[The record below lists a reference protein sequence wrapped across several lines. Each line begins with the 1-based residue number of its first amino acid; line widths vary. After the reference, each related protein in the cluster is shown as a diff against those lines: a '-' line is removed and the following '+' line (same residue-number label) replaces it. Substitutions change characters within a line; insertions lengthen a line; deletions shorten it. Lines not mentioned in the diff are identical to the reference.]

1 MASYNY
7 KSPFDFSDEY
17 GGDPIMRKYGQYGD
31 VGVGDI
37 QSAQAAT
44 GAAAAR
50 RQLAEANLSVA
61 QADLNAKLAPMK
73 AQAEAI
79 ASMSNL
85 ITQKNSIEKDA
96 RMRRDSANL
105 TSTLNK
111 VESLD
116 ELRDLVS
123 ANQFGMDDEQTA
135 ALVTDRATSLF
146 RAAADNATSTYDVDK
161 LYASLPTSVASK
173 TELINMHKNLSD
185 MAGRREKV
193 LTGVAE
199 IKLPFSPVTATGELD
214 VARGEQILAA
224 ERTKKDLEKE
234 AQAETEKRI
243 DNIRQSYSIVTR
255 RLAEAPPM
263 SQPDPQL
270 VALKNSLES
279 QLVEYSKSL
288 IPGIG
293 QPPTTDGSKPLG
305 TTGGSDWT
313 TDLIPQ
319 GVTVPPSKSAGQG
332 GTGTVPT
339 TAAEAAAEAASEPN
353 VTPTPTPTPVP
364 ATSRT
369 KTAAELRTAQKKVD
383 TLTKELDAMKEASG
397 LAKQPWGIRQ
407 INEALSSENAAI
419 RAKAQELQ
427 QAQLDINPLADAD
440 ENSAQ
445 DVAAALKLVYPEISG
460 GGMAPKFDVGNPKD
474 SRVMAAAMFL
484 QKVRPEFLRMVAS
497 DPGVARGGLTFQEI
511 DEIVRNQPTTTGK
524 RTTRK

>member
-1 MASYNY
+1 MAQ
-7 KSPFDFSDEY
+7 SPFDFSDQF
-17 GGDPIMRKYGQYGD
+17 GSDPMMRRYDRVTSYD
-31 VGVGDI
+31 VRGAELR
-37 QSAQAAT
+37 AQTAM
-44 GAAAAR
+44 AR
-50 RQLAEANLSVA
+50 RELAKAEFETA
-61 QADLNAKLAPMK
+61 QSELEAKLAPMK
-73 AQAEAI
+73 MASDMVT
-79 ASMSNL
+79 SMSNL
-85 ITQKNSIEKDA
+85 LTQKNSIEKDT

-123 ANQFGMDDEQTA
+123 VNQFGMDDEQTA

-199 IKLPFSPVTATGELD
+199 IKLPFSPVTPTGELD

-234 AQAETEKRI
+234 AQAEAEKRI
-243 DNIRQSYSIVTR
+243 DNIRQSYGIVTR

-293 QPPTTDGSKPLG
+293 QPPSDGSKPSG
-305 TTGGSDWT
+305 TAGVSDWT

-319 GVTVPPSKSAGQG
+319 GVAVPPSKSAGQG
-332 GTGTVPT
+332 GTDTVPT

-369 KTAAELRTAQKKVD
+369 KTAAELRAAQKKVD

-427 QAQLDINPLADAD
+427 QAQLDINPLANAD
-440 ENSAQ
+440 ENNAQ

-460 GGMAPKFDVGNPKD
+460 GGMTPKFDVGNPKD

-497 DPGVARGGLTFQEI
+497 DPGVARGGLGFHEI
-511 DEIVRNQPTTTGK
+511 DEIVRNQPITTGK